1 MTVKTNIL
9 LTTALSIILLSSSC
23 VSKKKF
29 VDLESQMSIK
39 QTELIKANKELDDC
53 IDKLSFEKSSKTV
66 TKGELD
72 AAKGEISIRQEQIV
86 DLRGQIADLRSLS
99 SQQLDRVEDLTVLSK
114 SATDNIALTIK
125 SLENKD
131 KYITFLQNARSK
143 VDSLNLALALNLKS
157 ELQQGIF
164 DNDIQVSVDKTVVF
178 VNLSDKMLY
187 KSGSDKINE
196 NAKVVLGKIARIIQA
211 RPNYDV
217 MIEGHTDSKTIS
229 NSRMSDNWDLSA
241 MRATEVVR
249 TLQKEYGVDP
259 SRMIAAGRSQYVPI
273 ADNGSQE
280 GMSKNRRT
288 RIVIIPKLDEFYD
301 LLNPNKIPK

>member
-1 MTVKTNIL
+1 MRLKTNIL
-9 LTTALSIILLSSSC
+9 ITAGLSIILFSSSC
-23 VSKKKF
+23 VAKKKF
-29 VDLESQMSIK
+29 VDLESQLSIK
-39 QTELIKANKELDDC
+39 QTELIQANNELDDC
-53 IDKLSFEKSSKTV
+53 TNKLNMERSAKTV

-72 AAKGEISIRQEQIV
+72 AAKGEISFRQEQIE
-86 DLRGQIADLRSLS
+86 DLRGQIADLRSMS

-187 KSGSDKINE
+187 KSGSDKINDE
-196 NAKVVLGKIARIIQA
+196 AKVVLGKIAKIIQS

-217 MIEGHTDSKTIS
+217 MIEGHTDSKSIS
-229 NSRMSDNWDLSA
+229 NNRMSDNWDLSA

-259 SRMIAAGRSQYVPI
+259 SRLIAAGRSQYVPV
-273 ADNGSQE
+273 ADNGSPD
-280 GMSKNRRT
+280 GMSRNRRT